1 MRFTHSIM
9 FHHFHSNKHSPAP
22 GSLSAEEFE
31 EMLDWLGNRYN
42 LVNANEYLLKFEKNC
57 LQSNDICLSFDDALL
72 CQFDV
77 AVPVLRQRN
86 IQAFFFVYSS
96 VFSGNHELLEI
107 YRYFRTTCFD
117 NIDDFYKIFFST
129 AKSNLDKINA
139 SIAEGSYHTDSHEPT
154 EKILRNVSLYQ
165 STYETF
171 KGLDYL
177 AAFPFYSDNDK
188 WYRYLR
194 DQVLGI
200 ENHNSLMLDMIE
212 RESFDIQDAAS
223 LLWMKEENLNEL
235 HKEGHLIGLH
245 SYSHPTQIS
254 KLIAAE
260 QQDQYRRN
268 MEHLEGLL
276 GKGSIYSMSHPC
288 GDYNADTLGLLTDM
302 GIRIGFRSSLSVKE
316 IKSPLEVPRDDHA
329 NIFKEM
335 RK

>member
-1 MRFTHSIM
+1 MSFTHSIM
-9 FHHFHSNKHSPAP
+9 FHHFHSNKHAPAQ

-42 LVNANEYLLKFEKNC
+42 LVNANEYLLKFEKNY
-57 LQSNDICLSFDDALL
+57 LQPNDICLSFDDALL

-77 AVPVLRQRN
+77 AVPVLRKRS

-96 VFSGNHELLEI
+96 VFTGNHELLEMF
-107 YRYFRTTCFD
+107 RYFRTSRFD
-117 NIDDFYKIFFST
+117 HIDDFYRFFFNT
-129 AKSNLDKINA
+129 VKSND
-139 SIAEGSYHTDSHEPT
+139 E
-154 EKILRNVSLYQ
+154 SLYQ

-171 KGLDYL
+171 KNLDYL
-177 AAFPFYSDNDK
+177 AEFPFYSDNDK
-188 WYRYLR
+188 FFRYLR
-194 DQVLGI
+194 DQVLGV
-200 ENHNSLMLDMIE
+200 ENYNSLMLDMIQ

-223 LLWMKEENLNEL
+223 LLWMKDENLNEL

-254 KLIAAE
+254 KLTVAE
-260 QQDQYRRN
+260 QQGQYRRN

-276 GKGSIYSMSHPC
+276 GIGSICSMSHPC

-316 IKSPLEVPRDDHA
+316 IKSPLEVPREDHA
-329 NIFKEM
+329 HIFREM

>member
-1 MRFTHSIM
+1 M
-9 FHHFHSNKHSPAP
+9 FHHFHSNKQSPAQ

-31 EMLDWLGNRYN
+31 EMLDWLSDRYN
-42 LVNANEYLLKFEKNC
+42 LVNANEYILKFEKNY
-57 LQSNDICLSFDDALL
+57 LQSNDICLSFDDGLL

-96 VFSGNHELLEI
+96 VFTGNLELLEI
-107 YRYFRTTCFD
+107 FRYFRNSCFD
-117 NIDDFYKIFFST
+117 NIDDFYRIFFNT
-129 AKSNLDKINA
+129 VKSND
-139 SIAEGSYHTDSHEPT
+139 E
-154 EKILRNVSLYQ
+154 SLYQ

-171 KGLDYL
+171 KDLNYL
-177 AAFPFYSDNDK
+177 AGFPFYSDKDK
-188 WYRYLR
+188 FFRYLR
-194 DQVLGI
+194 DQVLGV
-200 ENHNSLMLDMIE
+200 ENYNSLMLDMMQQ
-212 RESFDIQDAAS
+212 ESFDIQDAAS
-223 LLWMKEENLNEL
+223 LLWMKDENLNEL

-254 KLIAAE
+254 KLTVAE
-260 QQDQYRRN
+260 QQGQYRRN

-276 GKGSIYSMSHPC
+276 GIGSICSMSHPC

-316 IKSPLEVPRDDHA
+316 IKSPLEVPRNDHA
-329 NIFKEM
+329 NIFREM

>member
-1 MRFTHSIM
+1 M
-9 FHHFHSNKHSPAP
+9 FHHFHSNKHAPAQ

-42 LVNANEYLLKFEKNC
+42 LVNANEYLLKFEKNY
-57 LQSNDICLSFDDALL
+57 LQPNDICLSFDDALL

-77 AVPVLRQRN
+77 AVPVLRKRS

-96 VFSGNHELLEI
+96 VFTGNHELLEI
-107 YRYFRTTCFD
+107 FRYFRTSRFD
-117 NIDDFYKIFFST
+117 HIDDFYRFFFNT
-129 AKSNLDKINA
+129 VKSND
-139 SIAEGSYHTDSHEPT
+139 E
-154 EKILRNVSLYQ
+154 SLYQ

-171 KGLDYL
+171 KNLDYL
-177 AAFPFYSDNDK
+177 ANFSFYSDNDK
-188 WYRYLR
+188 FFRYLR
-194 DQVLGI
+194 DQVLGV
-200 ENHNSLMLDMIE
+200 ENYNSLMLDMMQQ
-212 RESFDIQDAAS
+212 ESFDIQDAAS
-223 LLWMKEENLNEL
+223 LLWMKDENLNEL

-254 KLIAAE
+254 KLTVAE
-260 QQDQYRRN
+260 QQGQYRRN

-276 GKGSIYSMSHPC
+276 GIGSICSMSHPC

-316 IKSPLEVPRDDHA
+316 IKSPLEVPRNDHA
-329 NIFKEM
+329 NIFREM

>member
-1 MRFTHSIM
+1 MSFTHSIM
-9 FHHFHSNKHSPAP
+9 FHHFHSNKHAPAQ

-42 LVNANEYLLKFEKNC
+42 LVNANEYLLKFEKNY
-57 LQSNDICLSFDDALL
+57 LQPNDICLSFDDALL

-77 AVPVLRQRN
+77 AVPVLRKRS

-96 VFSGNHELLEI
+96 VFTGNHELLEI
-107 YRYFRTTCFD
+107 FRYFRTSRFD
-117 NIDDFYKIFFST
+117 HIDDFYRFFFNT
-129 AKSNLDKINA
+129 VKSND
-139 SIAEGSYHTDSHEPT
+139 E
-154 EKILRNVSLYQ
+154 SLYQ

-171 KGLDYL
+171 KNLDYL
-177 AAFPFYSDNDK
+177 ANFSFYSDNDK
-188 WYRYLR
+188 FFRYLR
-194 DQVLGI
+194 DQVLGV
-200 ENHNSLMLDMIE
+200 ENYNSLMLDMMQQ
-212 RESFDIQDAAS
+212 ESFDIQDAAS
-223 LLWMKEENLNEL
+223 LLWMKDENLNEL

-254 KLIAAE
+254 KLTVAE
-260 QQDQYRRN
+260 QQGQYRRN

-276 GKGSIYSMSHPC
+276 GIGSICSMSHPC

-316 IKSPLEVPRDDHA
+316 IKSPLEVPRNDHA
-329 NIFKEM
+329 NIFREM

>member
-1 MRFTHSIM
+1 MTKNKIQGAVVLMAVIALFAAPMANADDRDDVEAVINQYIDSEGFDLTEQTKLMASDRTYISDGM
-9 FHHFHSNKHSPAP
+9 IYSN
-22 GSLSAEEFE
+22 
-31 EMLDWLGNRYN
+31 
-42 LVNANEYLLKFEKNC
+42 
-57 LQSNDICLSFDDALL
+57 
-72 CQFDV
+72 
-77 AVPVLRQRN
+77 
-86 IQAFFFVYSS
+86 
-96 VFSGNHELLEI
+96 
-107 YRYFRTTCFD
+107 
-117 NIDDFYKIFFST
+117 
-129 AKSNLDKINA
+129 
-139 SIAEGSYHTDSHEPT
+139 
-154 EKILRNVSLYQ
+154 
-165 STYETF
+165 
-171 KGLDYL
+171 
-177 AAFPFYSDNDK
+177 NDK

-200 ENHNSLMLDMIE
+200 ENYKSLMLDMIE
-212 RESFDIQDAAS
+212 RESFDIQDASS